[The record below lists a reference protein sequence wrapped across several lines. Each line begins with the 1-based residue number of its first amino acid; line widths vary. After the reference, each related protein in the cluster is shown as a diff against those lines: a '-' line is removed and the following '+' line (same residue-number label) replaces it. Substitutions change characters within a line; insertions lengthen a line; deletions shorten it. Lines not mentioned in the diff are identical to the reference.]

1 MIVNLDLVLKI
12 FVEFFDDFFHH
23 NVDTYSWYQ
32 KNAKEMTIYKN
43 NWCKSCKN
51 VGKYFCK
58 VNSSVL

>member
-32 KNAKEMTIYKN
+32 KNAKEMTIYKTI
-43 NWCKSCKN
+43 
-51 VGKYFCK
+51 G
-58 VNSSVL
+58 VNLAKMLVNIFAK